1 MTPWPGSG
9 AVCSDGAVT
18 PAARR
23 LLAACLL
30 AAGPVVVVAPAGAAA
45 GAPDACTRVTAA
57 QAAEDADAVF
67 TGTVAA
73 VERVDRSANDVLFA
87 NEVDVELVFKGAVGI
102 ETVTVATRP
111 PTRRSAG
118 LGALQRGE
126 SYLFF
131 VRGVETDRAVFVAG
145 GCSGTSP
152 ALDELVTRVEQLLGE
167 GRSPVPPDPPA
178 AKLEPV
184 DGSEP
189 AAFTRA
195 AAPGL
200 ALVLVGLLGLVV
212 VRRLGRRA

>member
-1 MTPWPGSG
+1 MTIWSRAWPI
-9 AVCSDGAVT
+9 CSDGAVT
-18 PAARR
+18 AVRR

-30 AAGPVVVVAPAGAAA
+30 AAAVAVVGASAA
-45 GAPDACTRVTAA
+45 SAASAPDACSRVTAA
-57 QAAEDADAVF
+57 QAAADADAVF
-67 TGTVAA
+67 TGTVTG
-73 VERVDRSANDVLFA
+73 VERVDRSADDVLFA
-87 NEVDVELVFKGAVGI
+87 NEVDVELVFKGRVGV

-118 LGALQRGE
+118 LDALQRGE

-131 VRGVETDRAVFVAG
+131 VRGVENDPAVFVAG
-145 GCSGTSP
+145 GCSGTTL

-167 GRSPVPPDPPA
+167 GRGPVPPDPPA
-178 AKLEPV
+178 ATLEPV
-184 DGSEP
+184 EGSEP

-200 ALVLVGLLGLVV
+200 ALVLIGLLGLVV